1 MADFVRN
8 LNSYKLLH
16 VFKARDSVFKKK
28 YKSNVLYFTFVSGGH
43 LRQES

>member
-28 YKSNVLYFTFVSGGH
+28 YN
-43 LRQES
+43 